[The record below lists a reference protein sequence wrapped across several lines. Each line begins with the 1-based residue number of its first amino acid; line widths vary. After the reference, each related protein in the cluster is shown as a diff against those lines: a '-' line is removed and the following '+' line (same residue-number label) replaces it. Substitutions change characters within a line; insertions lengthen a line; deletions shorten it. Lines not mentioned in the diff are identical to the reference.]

1 MNLKKCALLILAAV
15 AAVVVHSCGG
25 EDVPVAPPPPTNRP
39 PVATDAIPAV
49 EMLVG
54 DTVRVILTGYFSDPD
69 NDRLTYTA
77 TVSNNAIAT
86 ATVSGNFL
94 TVTGLAMGGA
104 VVTVTA
110 RDPGGLSAQQ
120 QMGVDVDNRFGYV
133 EVVIQHDQLDVG
145 AVVLSVEGPRIDT
158 VKAAPDLILYG
169 VNTDLGLRAFV
180 AGGIPQSGALLTFW
194 TDDRGRINEYVAR
207 LEQAAATTYE
217 QRPVDGAQVM
227 VVRESRALARE

>member
-1 MNLKKCALLILAAV
+1 MNLKKCALLILAAA

-25 EDVPVAPPPPTNRP
+25 EDAPVAPPPPTNRP

-110 RDPGGLSAQQ
+110 RDPGDCRPSSRWESTWTTGSA
-120 QMGVDVDNRFGYV
+120 
-133 EVVIQHDQLDVG
+133 
-145 AVVLSVEGPRIDT
+145 T
-158 VKAAPDLILYG
+158 
-169 VNTDLGLRAFV
+169 
-180 AGGIPQSGALLTFW
+180 
-194 TDDRGRINEYVAR
+194 
-207 LEQAAATTYE
+207 
-217 QRPVDGAQVM
+217 
-227 VVRESRALARE
+227 SRS